1 MGTALGTALV
11 LLSLA
16 VLIYP
21 LIRRRAQ
28 LSQHD
33 PALEK
38 FSAERRRIYGLIS
51 DLEDSRASGDV
62 SEADFK
68 AQLDELRV
76 AAAKTL
82 QQEADAGRAAGAT
95 GKAQLEEEIEAARQA
110 RKPTG
115 RGRQ

>member
-21 LIRRRAQ
+21 LIKRRAQ

-33 PALEK
+33 PALGRLN
-38 FSAERRRIYGLIS
+38 ADRRRIYGLIA

-68 AQLDELRV
+68 AQLDELRL

-82 QQEADAGRAAGAT
+82 QQEAMIGRPADAAR
-95 GKAQLEEEIEAARQA
+95 LEQEIEAARKA
-110 RKPTG
+110 RTRSG